1 MIRNI
6 TKDDT
11 PFVIQLMKE
20 FYSSPAVLHKVNEN
34 NFINTVDEALNDSP
48 YVKILVCEIDEK
60 IAGYC
65 QLSLS
70 YSNEAGG
77 LNVFIEELMIHSS
90 YRHQGLGTA
99 FLEYVFTLYKD
110 AKRFRLEVTKDNR
123 NAYSLYEKTGFKTL
137 DYIQMII
144 DKEV

>member
-6 TKDDT
+6 IKEDT
-11 PFVIQLMKE
+11 DAVVNLMKE

-34 NFINTVDEALNDSP
+34 NFINTVNEALSGSP
-48 YVKILVCEIDEK
+48 YVKILVCEIQGK
-60 IAGYC
+60 ISGYC

-77 LNVFIEELMIHSS
+77 LNVFIEELMIDAS

-99 FLEYVFTLYKD
+99 FLEYVFNLYKN

-137 DYIQMII
+137 DYTQMII